1 MKQVFIAGGT
11 GYIGTRLIKRLLKKG
26 YTVTAMVRKGSEEKV
41 PAGAKIVIAD
51 PFNHETFMAAV
62 PINAVFVQLLGV
74 SHPSPR
80 KAVQFNS
87 IDLRSAQA
95 SLLAAKAAGV
105 NHFIYV
111 SVAMEPSSMMHAY
124 QEIRKAGEALCL
136 RSNIPST
143 FIRPWYVLGPGHYW
157 PILLLPLYGIAGLI
171 PSLRKKATAFG
182 LVTIHQMVQALVN
195 TICAEPVACR
205 IMEIA
210 EIRKSLQQ

>member
-26 YTVTAMVRKGSEEKV
+26 HIVTAMVRKGSEEKV
-41 PAGAKIVIAD
+41 PAGAKVVTAD
-51 PFNHETFMAAV
+51 PFNHETFMPSIPA
-62 PINAVFVQLLGV
+62 NAVFIQLLGV

-80 KAVQFNS
+80 KAVQFSS
-87 IDLRSAQA
+87 IDLRSAKA
-95 SLLAAKAAGV
+95 SVLAAKTAGV

-124 QEIRKAGEALCL
+124 QEIRKEGEALCL

-171 PSLRKKATAFG
+171 PTLRKKASAFG
-182 LVTIHQMVQALVN
+182 LVTINQMVQALANAV
-195 TICAEPVACR
+195 CAEPEACR

-210 EIRKSLQQ
+210 EIRKSLQR